1 MNIDFTKDSIHEDL
15 YHQPLKKRKWDRW
28 IYLAILLLILFS
40 LLRWII
46 SSWIFNYADGF
57 LMQQQFD
64 VKFTNDIRI
73 VNYHTT
79 EGNTIEKGDTLF
91 SYELYSDLAMFKSLK
106 QDSIKNLVN
115 DVALQ
120 NDLAAFE
127 AEIAKK
133 NILLQDIQSRILH
146 WKSERKLKESLVYLD
161 QITPV
166 ELSTTDRQIDDLQ
179 FQYQSVNA
187 EISALRYQKSA
198 LLSTNLKK
206 NTLVNNQNKSSNF
219 KNFYISPIAGNLD
232 RFRIAAGQAAYKS
245 EIITSIT
252 HQGQF
257 IRAYINV
264 EDLDDF
270 HEGDPVSIKL
280 PYGFNSELTGK
291 VKKMYSISEIRD
303 TSTINTA
310 VKDEKYGVVM
320 DIVPID
326 GKTWEN
332 VKISNIP
339 VKVRKL
345 KFNYK

>member
-1 MNIDFTKDSIHEDL
+1 MNIDFSKDSIHDDP
-15 YHQPLKKRKWDRW
+15 YQQPVKKRKWDRW
-28 IYLAILLLILFS
+28 IYLSILLLILFS
-40 LLRWII
+40 LLRWMI

-64 VKFTNDIRI
+64 VKFTSDIRI
-73 VNYHTT
+73 LDYHTK
-79 EGNTIEKGDTLF
+79 EGDKINKGDTLF
-91 SYELYSDLAMFKSLK
+91 SYELYSDLAMLKSLK
-106 QDSIKNLVN
+106 QDSVKYIVS

-120 NDLAAFE
+120 NDIAAFE
-127 AEIAKK
+127 AEISKK
-133 NILLQDIQSRILH
+133 NILLKDIQNRIHH
-146 WKSERKLKESLVYLD
+146 WKSERKRKESLVYLD
-161 QITPV
+161 QITPI

-179 FQYQSVNA
+179 FQYKTTNA
-187 EISALRYQKSA
+187 EISALRFQKST

-206 NTLVNNQNKSSNF
+206 NTFLKSQNKSSDL
-219 KNFYISPIAGNLD
+219 KNFYISTISGNLD
-232 RFRIAAGQAAYKS
+232 RFRIAAGQAVYKS

-257 IRAYINV
+257 VRAYINV

-270 HEGDPVSIKL
+270 HEGDLVSIKL
-280 PYGFNSELTGK
+280 PYGFNSTLTGK

-303 TSTINTA
+303 TSSISTNI
-310 VKDEKYGVVM
+310 KDEKYGVVM
-320 DIVPID
+320 DIVPME

-345 KFNYK
+345 KFS